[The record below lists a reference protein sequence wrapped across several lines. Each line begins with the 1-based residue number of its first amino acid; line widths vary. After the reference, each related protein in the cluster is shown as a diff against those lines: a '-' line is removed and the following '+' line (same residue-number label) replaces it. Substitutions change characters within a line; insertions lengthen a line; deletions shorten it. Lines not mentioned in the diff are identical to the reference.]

1 MKKLSIKEIKEAI
14 SELNSKEYKTLIH
27 EINHF
32 DYLTSTIK
40 VKNCIYCQSKH
51 IIKHGRYNH
60 LDRYKCKDCGKTFI
74 PTTGTAFYYIHKKH
88 NYLEYFKILAHEG
101 IIPIAKIKKRL
112 NIATQTAFD
121 WRHKFLMAFYA
132 DFNIP
137 DEEIFIKELNFNF
150 SQKGRRNISKKF
162 TSKVKNLPAN
172 VFVTGNSK
180 YLAPRLSKLGD
191 INKQDFDKIFKKILR
206 KENKVLFQK
215 DISISDFL
223 ISLNCEKIEIPHV
236 KKSNFSKYYKIFD
249 NSSEL
254 LLKQII
260 NKTCRGVATKY
271 LQSYSN
277 FLAKLILQKIDYK
290 TKYLTKQVAVWYKF
304 IQAESLYVNFIVKY
318 SGILEPFNRIKRF
331 WKNEDRFHHLDYG
344 VLIGISK
351 IY

>member
-1 MKKLSIKEIKEAI
+1 MNKLSLKEIKEAI
-14 SELNSKEYKTLIH
+14 SELNSNEYKTLI
-27 EINHF
+27 EELNHF

-40 VKNCIYCQSKH
+40 IKNCIYCKSKH

-60 LDRYKCKDCGKTFI
+60 LDRYKCKNCGKTFI

-88 NYLEYFKILAHEG
+88 NYLEYFKILTHEG

-121 WRHKFLMAFYA
+121 WRHKFLMAFYV
-132 DFNIP
+132 DFNISN
-137 DEEIFIKELNFNF
+137 EEIFLKQLYFKF

-162 TSKVKNLPAN
+162 TSKAKNLPAN
-172 VFVTGNSK
+172 VFVTANSNHF
-180 YLAPRLSKLGD
+180 APRLTKLGN

-206 KENKVLFQK
+206 NENKILFQK
-215 DISISDFL
+215 DISIYNFL
-223 ISLNCEKIEIPHV
+223 NSFNCEKIEILQI
-236 KKSNFSKYYKIFD
+236 KKSNSFKYNKFLD
-249 NSSEL
+249 SSSEL

-304 IQAESLYVNFIVKY
+304 IQAESMYVNFIVKY
-318 SGILEPFNRIKRF
+318 SGILEPFDRIKRF
-331 WKNEDRFHHLDYG
+331 WKNEDRFHNLDYG
-344 VLIGISK
+344 VLIGITK
-351 IY
+351 IF